1 MIARLKN
8 APAGLFDGDDEFDRA
23 MRQYFRQ
30 KERRE
35 FKQRLSILVVLLAMS
50 LLINGTQLWL
60 YVESLKIC
68 GVRP

>member
-1 MIARLKN
+1 MIRN
-8 APAGLFDGDDEFDRA
+8 APANLLDHADPEFDRA

-30 KERRE
+30 KERRG
-35 FKQRLSILVVLLAMS
+35 FHQRLAILAVLLAMS